1 MPITE
6 MKAYNQEKADYLVTL
21 PTSLGIEVEVQLN
34 LDWPGD
40 AVWSGGRSEPWSL
53 GIIRNPTFEI
63 VSSVLCDG
71 EDTPYNLSQKQVAKA
86 LELATEQYW
95 ETYE

>member
-1 MPITE
+1 MPVTDLKHKE
-6 MKAYNQEKADYLVTL
+6 TTDYCVTL
-21 PTSLGIEVEVQLN
+21 QTNLGFDVEVSLN
-34 LDWPGD
+34 LDWPGNGYW
-40 AVWSGGRSEPWSL
+40 VGGRGEPWSL
-53 GIIRNPTFEI
+53 EVLSEPTFEI

-95 ETYE
+95 DTYE